1 MIKAFVFGKF
11 MPFHKGHEAMINFA
25 IAQCDFLTILI
36 CCSDKEQFPCAVR
49 KTWIEQTFEK
59 LKNIEVRTF
68 SYSEDE
74 FPNTSVSSGEISAIW
89 AAVFK
94 KQFPGYSILVTSEPY
109 GNFVASYMAIRH
121 IEFDPCRSI
130 IPVSASLIKNDLF
143 SYWQFLPESVKP
155 YYVVKVV
162 ILGTESTGKTTLT
175 KQLSQHYH
183 CGFVSEAARE
193 IIPNSNAFRYDDLH
207 LVAKEHTGRIDAAVR
222 GPSPLVIIDTD
233 IHTTKSYSKFIFGK
247 ELVERSEIYNS
258 NRAVLYLYLNNDVP
272 HSQDGTRLNE
282 TDRNLLDISHREV
295 LRENNI
301 DFREITGNWN
311 ERFEKAVK
319 HIDKLITVNRP
330 GDAFINR

>member
-1 MIKAFVFGKF
+1 MNKAFVFGKF

-25 IAQCDFLTILI
+25 LARCDFLTILI
-36 CCSDKEQFPCAVR
+36 CCSDKEQVPCAVR
-49 KTWIEQTFEK
+49 KTWIEQTFEN
-59 LKNIEVRTF
+59 LKNLEVRTF

-74 FPNTSVSSGEISAIW
+74 FPNTSVSSEEISAIW

-109 GNFVASYMAIRH
+109 GNFVAGYMAIRH

-130 IPVSASLIKNDLF
+130 IPVSASLIKKDQF
-143 SYWQFLPESVKP
+143 SYWEFLPDSVKP
-155 YYVVKVV
+155 YYSIKIV

-175 KQLSQHYH
+175 KQLSQHYN

-193 IIPNSNAFRYDDLH
+193 IIPNSNAFIYADLH
-207 LVAKEHTGRIDAAVR
+207 LVAKEHAGRIDAAVR

-233 IHTTKSYSKFIFGK
+233 VHTTKSYSKFIFGK
-247 ELVERSEIYNS
+247 ELAESSEIYNS

-301 DFREITGNWN
+301 DFIEITGNWN

-319 HIDKLITVNRP
+319 HIDKLIINRP
-330 GDAFINR
+330 GDAFTNR